1 MSRKFEKKE
10 KGNEDISFT
19 EFYYNNFEKKLK
31 NEFKKKLNNI
41 FTKKLEIFIE

>member
-1 MSRKFEKKE
+1 MKKIEKKK

-31 NEFKKKLNNI
+31 NEFKKKLNKI

>member
-1 MSRKFEKKE
+1 MKRIEKQK